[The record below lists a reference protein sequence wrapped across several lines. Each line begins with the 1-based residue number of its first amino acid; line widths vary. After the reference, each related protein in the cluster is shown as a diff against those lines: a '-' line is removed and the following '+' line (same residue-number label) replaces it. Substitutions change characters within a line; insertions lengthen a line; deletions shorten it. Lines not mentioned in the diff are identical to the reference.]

1 LMTLPETAR
10 ALDHDA
16 LIVGAGTA
24 GMEAALSLG
33 DMGYRVLLVEKN
45 SSVGGRTILLSKV
58 FPTLDCASCI
68 STPKMAATA
77 HHPGISLMVHSEV
90 EGITKS
96 DDGTFRVD
104 LVRKATYVDFDA
116 CTGCAQCEEAC
127 TVPLPDEYNYG
138 LVARRAAHIPFP
150 QAVPK
155 KAVITRT
162 GNAPCMDTCPAGVK
176 PSGYISLVRAGQY
189 DEAFR
194 MHLDDVPLVG
204 SLSRACY
211 APCEGA
217 CTRGDMEGPVHI
229 RAIKRFMADRY
240 YAGHPE
246 PEYGPPE
253 TLLDT
258 RVAIVGSGPAGL
270 TAAYHLARQGHR
282 VTIFDADPRPGGML
296 RHGMPSYRMPHD
308 VLDRDIKNVTALGV
322 EVRCNT
328 TVESIASLKEQGF
341 DAIFVAVG
349 NQVPRIIPL
358 EGKDLANVTDCMEF
372 LRETKCDVSEPPE
385 LGGRHVVVLGG
396 GNVALDVARSA
407 VRLGTA
413 STTILC
419 LEDREHMPAHAWEVQ
434 EAEEEGVGVITSA
447 SAKSLLVNES
457 GEPMLEYL
465 GVGTIEFTPEGR
477 LVSFKVAE
485 GTERQVRADVVILAI
500 GLAPSTAA
508 FAEELELTRQR
519 TILTDPETLQT
530 SDPIVFAGGDAVL
543 GPSIITA
550 AIGQGR
556 RAAYHIDKMLRGHSP
571 IVRYWDKPPVVDKEA
586 LLKEQEGHTWL
597 PPTAL
602 RRRPPRERVQ
612 SFEAYEDTFT
622 EEEAIAA
629 ANRCLSCGG
638 CSQCQECVRVCPAHC
653 IDFSMRDE
661 HLSVDVGTVILA
673 TGYEILDPGKKELL
687 GYGRYPNVI
696 SGPQMDRLLAPT
708 RPYNT
713 VLRPSDGKVPDNIAI
728 VLCNGSRD
736 QTVGNPLCCRVGC
749 MYSAKHAQ
757 LIMGALPLADI
768 TIYTIDV
775 RAFGKGYDEFY
786 EQSKAMGVQYV
797 RGKVAA
803 IDEKEDGNLL
813 VHFENLASGGMQT
826 MEHDLVVLTVGLVP
840 NLESLHLFKGATLEA
855 DEYSFVHEPDAVV
868 EPAGTSIPGLFAAGS
883 VIGARDIPDTVLH
896 AGAAASQAAAYLESL
911 RAS

>member
-1 LMTLPETAR
+1 MTLPETLR
-10 ALDHDA
+10 ALDHDV
-16 LIVGAGTA
+16 LVVGAGTA

-68 STPKMAATA
+68 STPKMAAAA
-77 HHPGISLMVHSEV
+77 HHPGISLMVYSEV
-90 EGITKS
+90 EGITKNG
-96 DDGTFRVD
+96 DGTFRVD
-104 LVRKATYVDFDA
+104 LRRKATYVDLDA
-116 CTGCAQCEEAC
+116 CTGCSQCEEAC

-138 LVARRAAHIPFP
+138 LIGRRAAHIPFP

-155 KAVITRT
+155 KAVITRS

-176 PSGYISLVRAGQY
+176 PSGYISLVRAGKY
-189 DEAFR
+189 DEAFKL
-194 MHLDDVPLVG
+194 HLDDAPLVG

-211 APCEGA
+211 APCEGD
-217 CTRGDMEGPVHI
+217 CTRTDMEGPVHI

-246 PEYGPPE
+246 PDYGPPE
-253 TLLDT
+253 TLADT

-270 TAAYHLARQGHR
+270 TAAFHLARQGHR
-282 VTIFDADPRPGGML
+282 VTVFEADPRPGGML
-296 RHGMPSYRMPHD
+296 RHGMPSYRMPHE
-308 VLDRDIKNVTALGV
+308 VLDRDIKNITALGV
-322 EVRCNT
+322 EIRCST
-328 TVESIASLKEQGF
+328 SVESIASLKEEGF
-341 DAIFVAVG
+341 DAVFVGVG

-358 EGKDLANVTDCMEF
+358 EGRDLADVTDCMKF
-372 LRETKCDVSEPPE
+372 LRESKCDVEMPD
-385 LGGRHVVVLGG
+385 LAGRHVVVLGG

-419 LEDREHMPAHAWEVQ
+419 LEDRARMPAHAWEIH
-434 EAEEEGVGVITSA
+434 EAEEEGVGLIISA
-447 SAKSLLVNES
+447 SAKALLRNEA

-465 GVGTIEFTPEGR
+465 AVGSIDFAPEGR
-477 LVSFKVAE
+477 LVGFKVAE
-485 GTERQVRADVVILAI
+485 GSERRLPAEVVILAV

-508 FAEELELTRQR
+508 FAAELDLTPQR
-519 TILTDPETLQT
+519 TIRTDPDTLRT
-530 SDPIVFAGGDAVL
+530 SDAMVFAGGDAVL
-543 GPSIITA
+543 GPSIIVEA
-550 AIGQGR
+550 MGQGR
-556 RAAYHIDKMLRGHSP
+556 RAAHHIDAMLRGHSP
-571 IVRYWDKPPVVDKEA
+571 IARFWEKPPVVDKAA
-586 LLKEQEGHTWL
+586 LLEAEKGHTWMR
-597 PPTAL
+597 PSAL
-602 RRRPPRERVQ
+602 RRRPPHERVQ
-612 SFEAYEDTFT
+612 SFEAYEEAFT
-622 EEEAIAA
+622 EDEARAA

-638 CSQCQECVRVCPAHC
+638 CSQCRECVRVCPADC
-653 IDFSMRDE
+653 IDFTMRDE
-661 HLSVDVGTVILA
+661 HLTVEVGAVILA
-673 TGYEILDPGKKELL
+673 TGYEILDPGRKELL

-708 RPYNT
+708 RPYNA

-736 QTVGNPLCCRVGC
+736 HTVGNPLCCRVGC

-757 LIMGALPLADI
+757 LILGALPLADV

-797 RGKVAA
+797 RGKVARV
-803 IDEKEDGNLL
+803 DEQENGNLV
-813 VHFENLASGGMQT
+813 VHFENLAGGGLQT

-840 NLESLHLFKGATLEA
+840 NLESLRLFKGATLEA
-855 DEYSFVHEPDAVV
+855 DEYSYIREPDPIL
-868 EPAGTSIPGLFAAGS
+868 EPAHTSIPGLLVAGS
-883 VIGARDIPDTVLH
+883 VTGARDIPDTVLH
-896 AGAAASQAAAYLESL
+896 AGAAATQAAAYLE
-911 RAS
+911 RARSS